1 MGYYKRVTNRDN
13 MRVKLKAVTFCLNEK
28 PMDELLWCNKVPK
41 GKRNKPSK
49 INGVQHHE
57 ISDAVEHTY
66 YQPLN

>member
-1 MGYYKRVTNRDN
+1 MSYIMRVNNKDN

-28 PMDELLWCNKVPK
+28 PIDALLWCNKVPK

-57 ISDAVEHTY
+57 ISDAVEHVY
-66 YQPLN
+66 YQPVQ